1 MTKYE
6 VYLDVDV
13 SYPFQVDKQGNKIMV
28 SAYIYQDVD
37 DHFVAESASK
47 NFFVIEGVNG
57 IMTMYNHGLQDDM
70 TKISYRGEVTVDVGG
85 DEDHYAGA
93 TRAALGLILPDQED
107 GLTFAVHIHINKV
120 TVAPIL
126 EKVFNDKD

>member
-1 MTKYE
+1 MPQYE

-13 SYPFQVDKQGNKIMV
+13 SYPFLVNEQGNKIMV
-28 SAYIYQDVD
+28 SAYICQDVD
-37 DHFVAESASK
+37 NHFVAESASK
-47 NFFVIEGVNG
+47 NFFVIDGVNG

-70 TKISYRGEVTVDVGG
+70 TKISYRGEVTVDVDD

-93 TRAALGLILPDQED
+93 TRAALCLILPDQED
-107 GLTFAVHIHINKV
+107 GLTFGVHINKV

-126 EKVFNDKD
+126 EKVFNVKN